1 MEKVKPHKQM
11 KMTTCRE
18 VLTAYTWYQVIQMSQ
33 GEIQKPTSISKTLLQ
48 QAKVVGFY
56 DQYKQNLELA
66 ADWITTES
74 FDIPDDIKGLLFDEL
89 KVFGFLEIWARL
101 APVVY
106 LRDLD
111 YNPLAYLVADG
122 MLIYVLPEVY
132 NVPSQHSKAKVLPD
146 LQIESILGKLVE
158 AIENDNYYQLFESY
172 NQAMLYG
179 EFNMQDKCYSD
190 YTRVEWM
197 KLTEILRQ
205 DPKIVAKLDS
215 TLAKIRE
222 DCYSIESI
230 AKNIG
235 WLLETELK
243 ECLKKVNV
251 EGQL

>member
-1 MEKVKPHKQM
+1 
-11 KMTTCRE
+11 
-18 VLTAYTWYQVIQMSQ
+18 MSQ
-33 GEIQKPTSISKTLLQ
+33 GKIQKPTYISKTLLQ
-48 QAKVVGFY
+48 QAKIVGFY

-74 FDIPDDIKGLLFDEL
+74 FDIPNEVKGILFDQL
-89 KVFGFLEIWARL
+89 KVFGFLTIYERL
-101 APVVY
+101 ATVVY

-111 YNPLAYLVADG
+111 YKPLAYLVADG
-122 MLIYVLPEVY
+122 MLIYVLPDVY

-146 LQIESILGKLVE
+146 LEIESILGKLVSAAE
-158 AIENDNYYQLFESY
+158 SSNYYDLFSAY
-172 NQAMLYG
+172 HDAMLYG
-179 EFNMQDKCYSD
+179 EFNMADKCYSD

-197 KLTEILRQ
+197 KLTELLKQ
-205 DPKIVAKLDS
+205 DPKVVAKLDQ

-235 WLLETELK
+235 WLLEKELK
-243 ECLKKVNV
+243 ECLKKVNI